1 MAKRKEIPATLIFF
15 LLASLIY
22 GIAAFKRNPVWDN
35 EVTLGE
41 DIVAKAPQEPKPHF
55 NLGNAYY
62 IAKRL
67 PDAIKEFTAAIYL
80 NPYYSEAH
88 YNLGIAYG
96 DNGQTDL
103 AYRHM
108 QEGMRISELLRP
120 APYAP
125 AKTPKPR

>member
-1 MAKRKEIPATLIFF
+1 MAFF
-15 LLASLIY
+15 LLASLAY
-22 GIAAFKRNPVWDN
+22 GGAAFKRNPVWDN

-41 DIVAKAPQEPKPHF
+41 DIIAKAPQKPKSRF

-67 PDAIKEFTAAIYL
+67 PDAIKEFEAAVYL
-80 NPYYSEAH
+80 NPFYSEAH

-96 DNGQTDL
+96 DNGQSDL

-108 QEGMRISELLRP
+108 QEGMRLSELLQST
-120 APYAP
+120 PYAP
-125 AKTPKPR
+125 AKTPQPR